1 MDGFAPLFFPI
12 HQFYFDDDGVLIKI
26 SSKLNYFGKLFII
39 LMPALIISLILF
51 NNGFELDFLKYKAAT
66 IVVLLFLF
74 ILIFTFYSIYQFERK
89 SDLKHLAKIIEKSSK
104 NAT

>member
-12 HQFYFDDDGVLIKI
+12 HQFHFDDYGELIKI

-39 LMPALIISLILF
+39 LMPTLIITSILF

-74 ILIFTFYSIYQFERK
+74 ILIFTFYSLYKLERK
-89 SDLKHLAKIIEKSSK
+89 SQLKDLAKIIKK
-104 NAT
+104 NAKNAN